1 MLENLVGQASLHQNR
16 QLEKMDDQQLM
27 EPTADPADQDQRV
40 SQASLESLV
49 HQG

>member
-1 MLENLVGQASLHQNR
+1 MQESQVVQASPHQSR

-40 SQASLESLV
+40 SQVSLESLV

>member
-1 MLENLVGQASLHQNR
+1 MQESQVVQASPHQSR
-16 QLEKMDDQQLM
+16 QLEKMDDQQLI